1 MAEKSTGIK
10 TTGADTYVATQQAAE
25 QAEGQSRVVQII
37 SMTAGKIETGVSRLG
52 VSSNDAM
59 DVTSV
64 SGSLVSGDNMYLAC
78 YVDHAQSNGSCLITP
93 LLCDNDGSVL
103 GYLAPKVSTVKIPV
117 TKSGKYLSVCLSWE
131 VMSSGAW
138 KLFPLV
144 SELSNGNSI
153 DVYAYTF

>member
-37 SMTAGKIETGVSRLG
+37 SMTAGKIETGISRLG

-64 SGSLVSGDNMYLAC
+64 SGSLVAGDNMYLAC
-78 YVDHAQSNGSCLITP
+78 YVNHSQSNGSCLVTP
-93 LLCDNDGSVL
+93 LLCDNDGVVL
-103 GYLAPKVSTVKIPV
+103 GYLDPKVSSVKVPV
-117 TKSGKYLSVCLSWE
+117 INVTNYLSVCLSWE
-131 VMSSGAW
+131 VMSTGAW

-144 SELSNGNSI
+144 SELSDGNSV